1 MLIGCCVN
9 MLPKDSGDPGAW
21 YAPEMKQAGY
31 DYIELPIGQVVNQSQ
46 VEFEEMA
53 VYLRDVGLPVYAC
66 NNFFIREIQL
76 VGAKV
81 DKPRVRDFYQKALVW
96 AQQLGCRYVV
106 LGSPWSKCC
115 PEGFAREKALD
126 QMCQWCVEIG
136 DEAEKRGIIIAL
148 EPNNQQETNLLN
160 TFADV
165 VALAK
170 SAGHPNIRCLQDY
183 YHLKMER
190 DTVDSLVRDGKEYL
204 VHSHFAR
211 FDKRGFPKDW
221 TEDAYYPVYFEAL
234 KKLHYDSGIS
244 MEGFPK
250 SRESFAVEAAATCRF
265 LKEAVGR

>member
-21 YAPEMKQAGY
+21 YAPEIKQAGY

-148 EPNNQQETNLLN
+148 EATPT
-160 TFADV
+160 
-165 VALAK
+165 
-170 SAGHPNIRCLQDY
+170 SA
-183 YHLKMER
+183 
-190 DTVDSLVRDGKEYL
+190 V
-204 VHSHFAR
+204 
-211 FDKRGFPKDW
+211 
-221 TEDAYYPVYFEAL
+221 
-234 KKLHYDSGIS
+234 
-244 MEGFPK
+244 
-250 SRESFAVEAAATCRF
+250 CRTITT
-265 LKEAVGR
+265 

>member
-21 YAPEMKQAGY
+21 YAPEIKQAGY

-148 EPNNQQETNLLN
+148 EPNNQQENNLLN

-165 VALAK
+165 VVIAK
-170 SAGHPNIRCLQDY
+170 TPGRCGGPGQVGRPPQHPLFAGLLPPENGAGHSGQPGAGW
-183 YHLKMER
+183 ER
-190 DTVDSLVRDGKEYL
+190 VPGPQSFRTV
-204 VHSHFAR
+204 
-211 FDKRGFPKDW
+211 
-221 TEDAYYPVYFEAL
+221 
-234 KKLHYDSGIS
+234 
-244 MEGFPK
+244 
-250 SRESFAVEAAATCRF
+250 
-265 LKEAVGR
+265 

>member
-1 MLIGCCVN
+1 M
-9 MLPKDSGDPGAW
+9 
-21 YAPEMKQAGY
+21 
-31 DYIELPIGQVVNQSQ
+31 
-46 VEFEEMA
+46 
-53 VYLRDVGLPVYAC
+53 
-66 NNFFIREIQL
+66 
-76 VGAKV
+76 
-81 DKPRVRDFYQKALVW
+81 
-96 AQQLGCRYVV
+96 V